1 MSWYGGYTKF
11 SAFCLVKLRSKNPW
25 GSISTFGDLHD
36 RPVEGDDE
44 ITEKGENVKEKGR
57 KVK

>member
-1 MSWYGGYTKF
+1 MSWYGGNTKF

-25 GSISTFGDLHD
+25 GSLSIFGDLHD
-36 RPVEGDDE
+36 RPAEEDDE
-44 ITEKGENVKEKGR
+44 ITEKRGNVKEKGR